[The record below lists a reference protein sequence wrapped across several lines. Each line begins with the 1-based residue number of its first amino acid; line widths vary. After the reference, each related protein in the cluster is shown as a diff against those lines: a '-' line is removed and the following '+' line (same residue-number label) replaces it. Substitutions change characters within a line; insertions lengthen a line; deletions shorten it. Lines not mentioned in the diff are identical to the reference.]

1 MTIQPQSI
9 PTANKMFAPT
19 TDAYGSRLALVFG
32 NESHTGACPFYG
44 HGCFHCDIGAGEGP
58 FTPDLNMQRLEFYKQ
73 NYTEVLSKLDHLVL
87 YNSGS
92 LLNEHELSSKTL
104 QALLTFAR
112 SLPNCRIVSIDSRE
126 MFVTREKIQEIINGL
141 RLDQKLRITFGL
153 ESQDDHIRCSV
164 LAKRMTKVAIE
175 QAFNILSQFKEQAGA
190 ELNMVFQAPGV
201 EESKSIIDS
210 NNTIRY
216 GLELS
221 KKYQIPVDFNFHPYY
236 PSISGTK
243 HFPNHPR
250 SQLEDAVSAITQGI
264 AIIKESG
271 CSSKLYIGWNDEGHD
286 QDEKQRAQETHNHL
300 AGFIDFNQTQ
310 DPQHL
315 KIEAY

>member
-1 MTIQPQSI
+1 
-9 PTANKMFAPT
+9 
-19 TDAYGSRLALVFG
+19 
-32 NESHTGACPFYG
+32 
-44 HGCFHCDIGAGEGP
+44 
-58 FTPDLNMQRLEFYKQ
+58 
-73 NYTEVLSKLDHLVL
+73 
-87 YNSGS
+87 
-92 LLNEHELSSKTL
+92 
-104 QALLTFAR
+104 
-112 SLPNCRIVSIDSRE
+112 
-126 MFVTREKIQEIINGL
+126 
-141 RLDQKLRITFGL
+141 
-153 ESQDDHIRCSV
+153 
-164 LAKRMTKVAIE
+164 MTKVAIE